1 MNIATIWHDTVEPE
15 TPQDHLARL
24 LKFRGL
30 LHEIAVDV
38 KERKEK
44 LDNDI
49 KEKCVL
55 QEVNDTEL

>member
-1 MNIATIWHDTVEPE
+1 MNIATMWHDTVEPE
-15 TPQDHLARL
+15 TPQDRIARL

-30 LHEIAVDV
+30 LQEIAVDV
-38 KERKEK
+38 KKRAEK

-55 QEVNDTEL
+55 QESNDNEL